1 MLRNWRTKGVLQ
13 KLLASI
19 PGGTLINDEL
29 QRTVGELRN
38 FEASVD
44 SKVVDDWIVLLR
56 HMLELGLSPA
66 DRDYLEVGTGWLP
79 ILPVCFSLIGAR
91 SIKTYDQYRHLNS
104 RMAFHMIRRLRVHL
118 QLIAETAGIPLSTIE
133 TAYAQL
139 CAATNLNDL
148 LRAARIEYLAPSD
161 ASRTKL
167 SDGCI
172 DVVFSNSVLEH
183 VEPETIDAI
192 MGESRRILRPGGVAI
207 HSVNCGDHYAYFD
220 HGITA
225 INYLQY
231 SEGKWAFW
239 NNRLLYQNR
248 LRPGDFLRSAENAGL
263 SIILCRRNTRRDL
276 LEALP
281 KLGIAPEFQR
291 YALED
296 LCCTSIDFVAQK

>member
-56 HMLELGLSPA
+56 HMLELGLYP
-66 DRDYLEVGTGWLP
+66 WLP
-79 ILPVCFSLIGAR
+79 VLPVCFSLIGAR
-91 SIKTYDQYRHLNS
+91 SIKTYDLYRHLNS
-104 RMAFHMIRRLRVHL
+104 RMTSRMIRRLRVHL
-118 QLIAETAGIPLSTIE
+118 PLIAETAGIPLSTIE

-139 CAATNLNDL
+139 CAATSLNEL
-148 LRAARIEYLAPSD
+148 LRTARIEYLAPSD

-192 MGESRRILRPGGVAI
+192 MRESRRILRPGGVAI

-248 LRPGDFLRSAENAGL
+248 LRPRDFLRSAENVGL

-281 KLGIAPEFQR
+281 KLGITPEFRR
-291 YALED
+291 YPIED
-296 LCCTSIDFVAQK
+296 LCCTSIDFAAQK